1 MLNVAFCPLSFLSVM
16 TQTLHSFS
24 ELQVLYEAPFRMLIV
39 FYLWALQIQAQ
50 LPSSPARAGVWLA
63 PFSLVAALI
72 PGRKNDC
79 HKDSI
84 NPPTQRQGTPLLIYR
99 WMALLLCIL

>member
-39 FYLWALQIQAQ
+39 FYLWALQIQGSA
-50 LPSSPARAGVWLA
+50 
-63 PFSLVAALI
+63 
-72 PGRKNDC
+72 
-79 HKDSI
+79 
-84 NPPTQRQGTPLLIYR
+84 PLLPCKGR
-99 WMALLLCIL
+99 GVASSLLPCSSSDTWQEK